1 MSSKIKNLIFI
12 LVGLSLILVYVLFFK
27 KDKTED
33 NLTVNNTNQIN
44 TADISTVENNPI
56 DDKLS
61 NEILATLSSIKSI
74 TLEDKIF
81 KSNAFNSLID
91 GTVPLVQDGNQGRP
105 NPFAPIGND
114 ASSSVN
120 TTIQTENTNTTDTIT
135 TTTNTNTNTSTG
147 ASTNPN
153 ANTSQNKKPN

>member
-1 MSSKIKNLIFI
+1 MSSKIKNLIFV
-12 LVGLSLILVYVLFFK
+12 LVGLSLILIYVLFFK
-27 KDKTED
+27 KDKVEED
-33 NLTVNNTNQIN
+33 LTVNNNPIN
-44 TADISTVENNPI
+44 TAEINTVVNNPI

-81 KSNAFNSLID
+81 KSQSFNSLID

-114 ASSSVN
+114 ASN
-120 TTIQTENTNTTDTIT
+120 FTNTTTVDTTKSET
-135 TTTNTNTNTSTG
+135 TPSQTTESTTPT
-147 ASTNPN
+147 ATTPNPSTT
-153 ANTSQNKKPN
+153 NTSQNKKPN